1 MLSNTCP
8 GGSHVPGYSFE
19 THTECVEFGYR
30 LAHGTFKD
38 LEKMEEMETEYIEN
52 SRIVVKFE
60 CKPVQLPKQ
69 IVPLPKPKSNA

>member
-69 IVPLPKPKSNA
+69 IVPPPKPKSNA